1 MAGFSS
7 PCLASLAAWRCL
19 LAMRLAS
26 SRVSALAI
34 WASFACAPSVAQRR
48 GSRLSE
54 SSKIRKQNALAA
66 PRSGLVGC
74 SHISHTLAASNPAM
88 EFVMIRLILFAWFAL
103 AAILLVATNLSEDH
117 HLKQISSTYF
127 AQNDNY
133 QTRHTIHDKS
143 LSASVALA
151 AWRCCSER
159 FRSSQ
164 KKMPRSWCAG
174 AISSAKYEL
183 PWSPLFIAATSQQT
197 LNSNSLLS
205 SGYRRGTSA

>member
-1 MAGFSS
+1 M
-7 PCLASLAAWRCL
+7 L
-19 LAMRLAS
+19 LAIRLAS

-34 WASFACAPSVAQRR
+34 WASFASVAQRR

-103 AAILLVATNLSEDH
+103 AAILLVATDLSEDH

-127 AQNDNY
+127 AQNDNRRGIPNAPHY
-133 QTRHTIHDKS
+133 SASQLVHDKS

-174 AISSAKYEL
+174 AISSAKCEL
-183 PWSPLFIAATSQQT
+183 PWSPLFIAATSHKT

-205 SGYRRGTSA
+205 SGYRRGTPA